1 MTGDPGKLSNLLSI
15 MILIIINGRLFFMWL
30 FFFIWIIQLVPINF
44 EFRKKTTNKQKKPLK
59 QQQEQHEKW
68 PNKIHCTP
76 YFLVSD
82 DKFHDAELWETSS

>member
-30 FFFIWIIQLVPINF
+30 FFHLDYSTGPNKF
-44 EFRKKTTNKQKKPLK
+44 EFRKKKQNKQKNPLK

-68 PNKIHCTP
+68 PNKIYCTP
-76 YFLVSD
+76 FFLVSD